1 MALVIEKNDDFYF
14 IDVTGRKCF
23 EPRKVD
29 ENIFPSSV
37 SDYDGGV
44 CTIAPMEIG
53 DNFYARTL
61 TIMISPFLISR
72 FLFLWYVYAETAL
85 ASTSEESAMPTAIYG
100 SMPRNVMSIGLMTAA
115 ALIPAKPVPSPA
127 PTPAKNVTNIVVSKL
142 ILLCLPFCFPY
153 DFKGRIII

>member
-1 MALVIEKNDDFYF
+1 MVI
-14 IDVTGRKCF
+14 TGRTINF
-23 EPRKVD
+23 TPSRKVMNT
-29 ENIFPSSV
+29 EKFPIV
-37 SDYDGGV
+37 VEGTRRAMKLPTTV
-44 CTIAPMEIG
+44 
-53 DNFYARTL
+53 NARTL

-127 PTPAKNVTNIVVSKL
+127 PTPAKNVTIIVVSKL

-153 DFKGRIII
+153 DFKGRIIIKLYRHMNIKSMSS